1 MSFQANKSINLTI
14 NLKHNLMKKLILTLL
29 FLISFSV
36 QSQVLQFGLK
46 GGYNAS
52 TLSGDG
58 DISSLSGFHAGVF
71 ASIDLVI
78 LDVVPELVYSTQGA
92 KFGDQEVNL
101 DYFNVP
107 IMARL
112 NLLKVLYIEAGPQIG
127 FLINAENDGED
138 VKDDFESTDF
148 AIGVGAGVE
157 LFDTFDVSARYNFGT
172 TDVTK
177 APGDYKNNV
186 LQVGLAYKF

>member
-1 MSFQANKSINLTI
+1 M
-14 NLKHNLMKKLILTLL
+14 KHLL
-29 FLISFSV
+29 FAVLLFFSIAAH
-36 QSQVLQFGLK
+36 SQILQFGLK
-46 GGYNAS
+46 GGYNNS

-71 ASIDLVI
+71 ASIDLVV

-92 KFGDQEVNL
+92 KFGDQEVKL

-112 NLLKVLYIEAGPQIG
+112 NLLKILYVEAGPQFG
-127 FLINAENDGED
+127 FLVSAKEGSED
-138 VKDDFESTDF
+138 IKDDVESTDI

-157 LFDTFDVSARYNFGT
+157 LFDKFDLGLRYNIGT
-172 TDVTK
+172 TDVSK
-177 APGDYKNNV
+177 AGDDNKNNV
-186 LQVGLAYKF
+186 FQIGLAFKF

>member
-1 MSFQANKSINLTI
+1 M
-14 NLKHNLMKKLILTLL
+14 KHLFFAVLL
-29 FLISFSV
+29 FFSIAAH
-36 QSQVLQFGLK
+36 SQILQFGLK
-46 GGYNAS
+46 GGYNNS

-71 ASIDLVI
+71 ASIDLVV

-92 KFGDQEVNL
+92 KFGDQEVKL

-112 NLLKVLYIEAGPQIG
+112 NLLKILYVEAGPQFG
-127 FLINAENDGED
+127 FLVSAKEGSED
-138 VKDDFESTDF
+138 IKDDVESTDI

-157 LFDTFDVSARYNFGT
+157 LFDKFDLGLRYNIGT
-172 TDVTK
+172 TDVSK
-177 APGDYKNNV
+177 AGDDNKNNV
-186 LQVGLAYKF
+186 FQIGLAFKF

>member
-1 MSFQANKSINLTI
+1 
-14 NLKHNLMKKLILTLL
+14 MKKLFYAVVLL
-29 FLISFSV
+29 FSIAA
-36 QSQVLQFGLK
+36 QSQVLQFGIK
-46 GGYNAS
+46 GGYNNS

-92 KFGDQEVNL
+92 SFDGQDVKLN
-101 DYFNVP
+101 YFNVP

-112 NLLKVLYIEAGPQIG
+112 NLLKILYVEAGPQFG
-127 FLINAENDGED
+127 FLMSAEDGGED
-138 VKDDFESTDF
+138 IKDELESTDI

-157 LFDTFDVSARYNFGT
+157 LFDKFDLGLRYNFGT

-177 APGDYKNNV
+177 GAGDYKNNV
-186 LQVGLAYKF
+186 LQIGVAYKF